1 MSFSLCLPQLLQD
14 TESTYVLA
22 GGYDAIWLL
31 VLDPVDASPDKHP
44 IERVER
50 VWSEYK
56 DLAVSP
62 LSVVES
68 LAGGARIED
77 LEKITG
83 LSAVVR

>member
-1 MSFSLCLPQLLQD
+1 
-14 TESTYVLA
+14 
-22 GGYDAIWLL
+22 
-31 VLDPVDASPDKHP
+31 VDSSPDKHP
-44 IERVER
+44 VERVER

-56 DLAVSP
+56 ALDVSP

-83 LSAVVR
+83 LSAVVQ